1 MFTCIPAAASV
12 VATAA
17 LTFVSVS
24 PATAATLAEAAGAF
38 TLRFP
43 NIPEGVF
50 VFDAE
55 DDSGIASY
63 VSSFSVTYDLSA
75 KARASL
81 AAREEVNVLDS
92 YAPVGTVGSSP
103 FVFARNFD
111 GPNPDPD
118 AVMLGPVVLGGFID
132 YNLSVAASVDEASVD
147 RAWASLSL
155 DLFAREASTDVTTP
169 LLMASARAD
178 TAASSDL
185 DDQDKVEGSLAFNLT
200 LDPGGA
206 GLLST
211 IEVGHFFESSAIAED
226 LSPVPVPATL
236 PLLLAALSG
245 LVLVRRQS

>member
-12 VATAA
+12 VATVA
-17 LTFVSVS
+17 LTLMSLS
-24 PATAATLAEAAGAF
+24 PATAATLAQSAGAF

-50 VFDAE
+50 VFDAT

-63 VSSFSVTYDLSA
+63 VSSFSMTFDLSTR
-75 KARASL
+75 ARADL
-81 AAREEVNVLDS
+81 AAREDVDVLDS

-118 AVMLGPVVLGGFID
+118 AVMRGPVVLGGFID
-132 YNLSVAASVDEASVD
+132 YNLSAAAAVDDPSVD
-147 RAWASLSL
+147 RAQASLSL
-155 DLFAREASTDVTTP
+155 DLFAREPSTDVTTP

-178 TAASSDL
+178 TATSGDL
-185 DDQDKVEGSLAFNLT
+185 DDQDQVEGSLAFDLT
-200 LDPGGA
+200 LDPNGA

-211 IEVGHFFESSAIAED
+211 IELGHFFESSAVAED
-226 LSPVPVPATL
+226 LSPIPVPATL